1 MKKMNLLVMSLVSAA
16 ALSFSSCSNNDDLGG
31 GAGTQSQVDGFYMT
45 LAIQTPTN
53 NGTRTVGN
61 KTESAKDVE
70 QAVNKGTFFLVDQK
84 GHIAFSR
91 VVDNSTTADED
102 TKWNGATEK
111 QNGTKLIN
119 IKVDKVAA
127 GTTYKVYF
135 LAGGQTIP
143 ENANPAA
150 FTFTATE
157 KAGKFAEP
165 FATDNNFAMFNQ
177 NDQNV
182 NGSGYT
188 VVFKSEN
195 KDKSIPAKVS
205 YQKDDKT
212 EAVQN
217 APIKIE
223 RITAR
228 IDAPTSGAA
237 TTIVDYDGT
246 KKLTQAVKD
255 AMADAKAKVKS
266 ITLNKYAIANLTN
279 KTNVMQQWN
288 KTSWDLL
295 IPDGTK
301 PVWQTTNKFGK
312 DKLYADGGFKTTA
325 EAPINYVL
333 ENNSTTDPT
342 KMYFEYKVTL
352 DDTKFKNKAG
362 EVMPADYTGTNPY
375 AGTFYRYNNIIF
387 TSFAQIFNHYAD
399 VTDIFGKGVDATAM
413 KANLDKIFAMAEGTA
428 KEQAL
433 EKFRNDYDI
442 EVFVKGMTYYQQ
454 EIVDKNI
461 LAEGKSLIQRNTIY
475 KVNVDKIFN
484 IGVQVPNGEDEIEKK
499 SLFYLSV
506 TVSVNPWVLNTQNVS
521 LGD

>member
-1 MKKMNLLVMSLVSAA
+1 MKKMNLLAMSLVSAA

-70 QAVNKGTFFLVDQK
+70 QAVTKGTFFLVDQK

-91 VVDNSTTADED
+91 PVNSSSTNEDE
-102 TKWNGATEK
+102 KWNGATEK

-119 IKVDKVAA
+119 IKVDQVAA

-135 LAGGQTIP
+135 LAGDQTIP
-143 ENANPAA
+143 ANVNPAA
-150 FTFTATE
+150 YTFTATE
-157 KAGKFAEP
+157 TAGKFAEP
-165 FATDNNFAMFNQ
+165 FATANNFTMFNQ

-188 VVFKSEN
+188 VVFESKN
-195 KDKSIPAKVS
+195 KDKAQPATVT
-205 YQKDDKT
+205 YQKDKDT
-212 EAVQN
+212 EAVPN
-217 APIKIE
+217 ATIKIE

-228 IDAPTSGAA
+228 IDAPTSGTA
-237 TTIVDYDGT
+237 TTIVAYDGT
-246 KKLTQAVKD
+246 KTLTQAVKD

-266 ITLNKYAIANLTN
+266 ITLNKYAIANLTK

-288 KTSWDLL
+288 KTSWDLM
-295 IPDGTK
+295 IPDGTT
-301 PVWQTTNKFGK
+301 PVWQTTDKFGK
-312 DKLYADGGFKTTA
+312 DKLYADGGFKTPT

-333 ENNSTTDPT
+333 ENNSTTAPT

-352 DDTKFKNKAG
+352 NDDLAKAG
-362 EVMPADYTGTNPY
+362 VADFTD
-375 AGTFYRYNNIIF
+375 GTFYRYNNMIF
-387 TSFAQIFNHYAD
+387 SSFKQIFEKYND
-399 VTDIFGKGVDATAM
+399 VTDIFGTGKTADVM
-413 KANLDKIFAMAEGTA
+413 RGELKAILDKPAGT
-428 KEQAL
+428 ERETAL
-433 EKFRNDYDI
+433 ETFRNTYDI
-442 EVFVKGMTYYQQ
+442 EVFDKGMTYYQK

-461 LAEGKSLIQRNTIY
+461 LAAGKSLIQRNTIY

-506 TVSVNPWVLNTQNVS
+506 TVSVNPWVLNTQNVE

>member
-1 MKKMNLLVMSLVSAA
+1 MKKMNLLAMSLVSAA

-53 NGTRTVGN
+53 NGTRTVPGADGT
-61 KTESAKDVE
+61 KTATPEE
-70 QAVNKGTFFLVDQK
+70 QTVTKGTFFLVDQK

-91 VVDNSTTADED
+91 TVNSSSKAEDE
-102 TKWNGATEK
+102 TWNGATEK

-135 LAGGQTIP
+135 LAGNQTIP
-143 ENANPAA
+143 ADANPAA
-150 FTFTATE
+150 YTFTATE
-157 KAGKFAEP
+157 TAGKFAEP
-165 FATDNNFAMFNQ
+165 FATANNFAMFNQ
-177 NDQNV
+177 NDKNV

-188 VVFKSEN
+188 VVFESKN
-195 KDKSIPAKVS
+195 KDKSTPAQVN
-205 YQKDDKT
+205 YQKDKDT
-212 EAVQN
+212 EAVPN

-237 TTIVDYDGT
+237 TTIVEYDGT
-246 KKLTQAVKD
+246 KELTEAVKA

-266 ITLNKYAIANLTN
+266 ITLNKYAIANLTD

-288 KTSWDLL
+288 ATSWDLI
-295 IPDGTK
+295 IPTGTT
-301 PVWQTTNKFGK
+301 PVWQTTDKFGK
-312 DKLYADGGFKTTA
+312 DKLYADGGFKTTT
-325 EAPINYVL
+325 EAPNNYVL
-333 ENNSTTDPT
+333 ENNSTTAPT

-352 DDTKFKNKAG
+352 NDDLTKA
-362 EVMPADYTGTNPY
+362 EVADFTD
-375 AGTFYRYNNIIF
+375 GTFYRYNNIIF
-387 TSFAQIFNHYAD
+387 SSFKQIFEKYND
-399 VTDIFGKGVDATAM
+399 VTDIFGAGKTASVM
-413 KANLDKIFAMAEGTA
+413 QGELKAILDKPAGT
-428 KEQAL
+428 ERETAL
-433 EKFRNDYDI
+433 ETFRKTYDI
-442 EVFVKGMTYYQQ
+442 EVFDKGMTYYQK

-461 LAEGKSLIQRNTIY
+461 LAAGKSLIQRNTIY

-506 TVSVNPWVLNTQNVS
+506 TVSVNPWVLNTQNVE

>member
-1 MKKMNLLVMSLVSAA
+1 MKKMNLLTMSLVSAA

-61 KTESAKDVE
+61 NTESAKDVE
-70 QAVNKGTFFLVDQK
+70 QAVTKGTFFLVDQK

-91 VVDNSTTADED
+91 PVNSSSTNEDE
-102 TKWNGATEK
+102 KWNGATEK

-119 IKVDKVAA
+119 IKVDQVAA

-135 LAGGQTIP
+135 LAGDQTIP
-143 ENANPAA
+143 ADANPAA
-150 FTFTATE
+150 YTFPAT
-157 KAGKFAEP
+157 KKFAEP
-165 FATDNNFAMFNQ
+165 FATANNFAMFNQ

-188 VVFKSEN
+188 VVFTKDN
-195 KDKSIPAKVS
+195 KDKAHPAQVT
-205 YQKDDKT
+205 YQKNKET
-212 EAVQN
+212 EAVPN
-217 APIKIE
+217 ATIKIE

-228 IDAPTSGAA
+228 IDAPTSGTA
-237 TTIVDYDGT
+237 TTIVAYDGT
-246 KKLTQAVKD
+246 KELTQAVKD

-288 KTSWDLL
+288 TTSWDLL
-295 IPDGTK
+295 IPEGTK
-301 PVWQTTNKFGK
+301 PVWQITNDFGEK
-312 DKLYADGGFKTTA
+312 KLYADGGFKTVT

-352 DDTKFKNKAG
+352 NDELTKA
-362 EVMPADYTGTNPY
+362 EVADFTD
-375 AGTFYRYNNIIF
+375 GTFYRYNNIIF
-387 TSFAQIFNHYAD
+387 SSFKQIFEKYND
-399 VTDIFGKGVDATAM
+399 VADIFGAGKTADVM
-413 KANLDKIFAMAEGTA
+413 QGELKAILDMPAGT
-428 KEQAL
+428 ERETAL
-433 EKFRNDYDI
+433 KNFRETYDI
-442 EVFVKGMTYYQQ
+442 EVFDKGMTYYQQ

-461 LAEGKSLIQRNTIY
+461 LAAGKSLIQRNTIY

-484 IGVQVPNGEDEIEKK
+484 IGVQVPNDEDEIDKK
-499 SLFYLSV
+499 SLFYLNV

>member
-1 MKKMNLLVMSLVSAA
+1 MNLLVMSLVSAA

-31 GAGTQSQVDGFYMT
+31 GSGNQSQVDGFYMT

-53 NGTRTVGN
+53 NGTRTVPGADGT
-61 KTESAKDVE
+61 KTATPKE
-70 QAVNKGTFFLVDQK
+70 QTVTKGTFFLVDQN
-84 GHIAFSR
+84 GYVAFSR
-91 VVDNSTTADED
+91 DVDSSSKNEDE
-102 TKWNGATEK
+102 KWNGATES
-111 QNGTKLIN
+111 QTGTKLIN

-135 LAGGQTIP
+135 LAGDNKVP
-143 ENANPAA
+143 EKTNPTTYV
-150 FTFTATE
+150 FEATS
-157 KAGKFAEP
+157 KFANP

-177 NDQNV
+177 NDKNV

-188 VVFKSEN
+188 VIFQNSN
-195 KDKSIPAKVS
+195 KDKSNPAKVN
-205 YQKDDKT
+205 YQKDKDT
-212 EAVQN
+212 EAVKN

-228 IDAPTSGAA
+228 IDAPTSGTA
-237 TTIVDYDGT
+237 TTIVAYDGS

-301 PVWQTTNKFGK
+301 PVWQITNDFGEK
-312 DKLYADGGFKTTA
+312 KLYADGGFKTTT
-325 EAPINYVL
+325 EAPNNYVL

-352 DDTKFKNKAG
+352 NDDLAKAG
-362 EVMPADYTGTNPY
+362 VADFTD
-375 AGTFYRYNNIIF
+375 GTFYRYNNIIF
-387 TSFAQIFNHYAD
+387 SSFQQIFKKYND
-399 VTDIFGKGVDATAM
+399 VTDIFGAGKTADVMKGELKKILEMAAGKERETAL
-413 KANLDKIFAMAEGTA
+413 KN
-428 KEQAL
+428 
-433 EKFRNDYDI
+433 FRETYDI
-442 EVFVKGMTYYQQ
+442 EVFDKGMTYYQK

-461 LAEGKSLIQRNTIY
+461 LETGKSLIQRNTIY

-484 IGVQVPNGEDEIEKK
+484 IGVQVPNDEDEIDKK
-499 SLFYLSV
+499 SLFYLNV
-506 TVSVNPWVLNTQNVS
+506 TVSVNPWVLNTQNVE

>member
-31 GAGTQSQVDGFYMT
+31 GSGNQSQVDGFYMT

-53 NGTRTVGN
+53 NGTRTVPGADGT
-61 KTESAKDVE
+61 KTATPKE
-70 QAVNKGTFFLVDQK
+70 QTVTKGTFFLVDQN
-84 GHIAFSR
+84 GYVAFSR
-91 VVDNSTTADED
+91 DVDSSSKNEDE
-102 TKWNGATEK
+102 KWNGATES
-111 QNGTKLIN
+111 QTGTKLIN

-135 LAGGQTIP
+135 LAGDNKVP
-143 ENANPAA
+143 EKTNPTTYV
-150 FTFTATE
+150 FEATS
-157 KAGKFAEP
+157 KFANP

-177 NDQNV
+177 NDKNV

-188 VVFKSEN
+188 VIFQNSN
-195 KDKSIPAKVS
+195 KDKSNPAKVN
-205 YQKDDKT
+205 YQKDKDT
-212 EAVQN
+212 EAVKN

-228 IDAPTSGAA
+228 IDAPTSGTA
-237 TTIVDYDGT
+237 TTIVAYDGS

-301 PVWQTTNKFGK
+301 PVWQITNDFGEK
-312 DKLYADGGFKTTA
+312 KLYADGGFKTTT
-325 EAPINYVL
+325 EAPNNYVL

-352 DDTKFKNKAG
+352 NDDLAKAG
-362 EVMPADYTGTNPY
+362 VADFTD
-375 AGTFYRYNNIIF
+375 GTFYRYNNIIF
-387 TSFAQIFNHYAD
+387 SSFQQIFKKYND
-399 VTDIFGKGVDATAM
+399 VTDIFGAGKTADVMKGELKKILEMAAGKERETAL
-413 KANLDKIFAMAEGTA
+413 KN
-428 KEQAL
+428 
-433 EKFRNDYDI
+433 FRETYDI
-442 EVFVKGMTYYQQ
+442 EVFDKGMTYYQK

-461 LAEGKSLIQRNTIY
+461 LEAGKSLIQRNTIY

-484 IGVQVPNGEDEIEKK
+484 IGVQVPNGEDEIDKK
-499 SLFYLSV
+499 SLFYLNV
-506 TVSVNPWVLNTQNVS
+506 TVSVNPWVLNTQNVE

>member
-1 MKKMNLLVMSLVSAA
+1 MNLLTMSLVSAA

-53 NGTRTVGN
+53 NGTRTVGD

-70 QAVNKGTFFLVDQK
+70 QAVTKGTFFLVDQN

-91 VVDNSTTADED
+91 TVDSSSKNEDE
-102 TKWNGATEK
+102 TWNGATEK

-135 LAGGQTIP
+135 LAGEQTIP
-143 ENANPAA
+143 ADADPAA
-150 FTFTATE
+150 YTFTANET
-157 KAGKFAEP
+157 AGKFAEP
-165 FATDNNFAMFNQ
+165 FATANKFAMFNQ
-177 NDQNV
+177 NDKNV

-195 KDKSIPAKVS
+195 KDKKIPATVT
-205 YQKDDKT
+205 YQKNKDT
-212 EAVQN
+212 EPEEKAT
-217 APIKIE
+217 IKIE

-228 IDAPTSGAA
+228 IDAPTSGTA
-237 TTIVDYDGT
+237 TTIVAYDGT
-246 KKLTQAVKD
+246 KTLTQAVKD

-266 ITLNKYAIANLTN
+266 ITLNKYAIANLTK

-288 KTSWDLL
+288 KTSWDLM
-295 IPDGTK
+295 IPDGTT
-301 PVWQTTNKFGK
+301 PVWQTTDKFGK
-312 DKLYADGGFKTTA
+312 DKLYADGGFKTPT
-325 EAPINYVL
+325 ESPINYVL
-333 ENNSTTDPT
+333 ENNSTTAPT

-352 DDTKFKNKAG
+352 NDDLAKAG
-362 EVMPADYTGTNPY
+362 VADFTD
-375 AGTFYRYNNIIF
+375 GTFYRYNNMIF
-387 TSFAQIFNHYAD
+387 SSFKQIFEKYND
-399 VTDIFGKGVDATAM
+399 VTDIFGTGKTADVM
-413 KANLDKIFAMAEGTA
+413 RGELKAILDKPAGT
-428 KEQAL
+428 ERETAL
-433 EKFRNDYDI
+433 ETFRNTYDI
-442 EVFVKGMTYYQQ
+442 EVFDKGMTYYQK

-461 LAEGKSLIQRNTIY
+461 LAAGKSLIQRNTIY

-484 IGVQVPNGEDEIEKK
+484 IGVQVPNGEDEIDKK
-499 SLFYLSV
+499 SLFYLNV
-506 TVSVNPWVLNTQNVS
+506 TVSVNPWVLNTQGVE

>member
-1 MKKMNLLVMSLVSAA
+1 MNLLAMSLVSAA

-53 NGTRTVGN
+53 NSTRTVGN

-70 QAVNKGTFFLVDQK
+70 QAVTKGTFFLVDQK

-91 VVDNSTTADED
+91 QVNSSSTNEDE
-102 TKWNGATEK
+102 KWNGATEK

-135 LAGGQTIP
+135 LAGDQTIP
-143 ENANPAA
+143 ANVDPAA
-150 FTFTATE
+150 YTFTAKET
-157 KAGKFAEP
+157 AGKFAEP
-165 FATDNNFAMFNQ
+165 FATANNFAMFNQ
-177 NDQNV
+177 NDKNV

-188 VVFKSEN
+188 VIFQNSN
-195 KDKSIPAKVS
+195 KDKSNPAKVN
-205 YQKDDKT
+205 YQKDKDT
-212 EAVQN
+212 EAVKD
-217 APIKIE
+217 AAIKIE

-228 IDAPTSGAA
+228 IDAPTSGTA
-237 TTIVDYDGT
+237 TTIVNYDGSKT
-246 KKLTQAVKD
+246 LTEAVKEAMKD
-255 AMADAKAKVKS
+255 AQSKVKS

-288 KTSWDLL
+288 RTSWDLL
-295 IPDGTK
+295 IPEGTK
-301 PVWQTTNKFGK
+301 PVWQITNDFGEK
-312 DKLYADGGFKTTA
+312 KLYADGGFKTTA
-325 EAPINYVL
+325 EAPNNYVL

-352 DDTKFKNKAG
+352 NDDLAKDG
-362 EVMPADYTGTNPY
+362 VADFTD
-375 AGTFYRYNNIIF
+375 GTFYRYNNIIF
-387 TSFAQIFNHYAD
+387 SSFKQIFEQYND
-399 VTDIFGKGVDATAM
+399 VTDIFGAGKTADVMKGELKAILDMPAGTERETAL
-413 KANLDKIFAMAEGTA
+413 KT
-428 KEQAL
+428 
-433 EKFRNDYDI
+433 FRETYDI
-442 EVFVKGMTYYQQ
+442 EVFDKGMTYYQK

-461 LAEGKSLIQRNTIY
+461 LAAGKSLIQRNTIY

-484 IGVQVPNGEDEIEKK
+484 IGVQVPNDEDEIDKK
-499 SLFYLSV
+499 SLFYLNV
-506 TVSVNPWVLNTQNVS
+506 TVSVNPWVLNEQGVE